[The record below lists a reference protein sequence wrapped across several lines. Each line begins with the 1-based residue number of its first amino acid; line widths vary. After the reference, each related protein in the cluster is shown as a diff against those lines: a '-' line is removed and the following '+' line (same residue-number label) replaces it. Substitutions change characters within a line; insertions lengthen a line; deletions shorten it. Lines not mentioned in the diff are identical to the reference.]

1 MFLGHYCLRASV
13 SLVCCLNIVV
23 KLWNSCIFKWLSR
36 LVNKPW
42 MLYRLD
48 FKTSKRRCE
57 HRAHTSFKQ
66 CVFEIGKEMS
76 IEGCYCGL
84 SFSCEPIDHAMSGI
98 ALPERMKRRISFSD
112 TWTTKQ
118 LYNKNVE
125 CVCLF
130 SDNLLLSKEI
140 AARLMCELYMVHF
153 LSVVDM
159 NGNVNEKAL
168 GQYRVDFLVGAVQT
182 SLTVLSGF

>member
-1 MFLGHYCLRASV
+1 MSIYRHKTRKFLARKRNREKELARKCALKLGVHELVKFLGHYCLWASA

-48 FKTSKRRCE
+48 LKTSKRHCE
-57 HRAHTSFKQ
+57 HCAHTSFKQ
-66 CVFEIGKEMS
+66 CVFEIDKEMS

-84 SFSCEPIDHAMSGI
+84 SFSCELIDHAMSGI

-112 TWTTKQ
+112 TWTKEQ
-118 LYNKNVE
+118 L
-125 CVCLF
+125 
-130 SDNLLLSKEI
+130 
-140 AARLMCELYMVHF
+140 
-153 LSVVDM
+153 
-159 NGNVNEKAL
+159 
-168 GQYRVDFLVGAVQT
+168 
-182 SLTVLSGF
+182 